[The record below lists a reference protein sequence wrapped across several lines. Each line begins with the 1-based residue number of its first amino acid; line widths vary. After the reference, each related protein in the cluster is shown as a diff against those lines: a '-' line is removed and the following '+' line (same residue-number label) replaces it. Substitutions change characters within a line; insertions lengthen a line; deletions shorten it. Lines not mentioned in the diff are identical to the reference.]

1 MSKRLENEYKTLMNN
16 NVPDLW
22 AKIES
27 GLEPKEGVPDQD
39 GQAASFR
46 AENRADVKRENG
58 RRTINYRI
66 WGMAAAACICAAVA
80 IPAWLMHS
88 TKNAERSDTNY
99 AAADNAAA
107 DASVAENAGG
117 AASDDRFADV
127 AVADN
132 AASDSAASDSGPMNS
147 TFDTACAEAAEEEA
161 AENVRGDAASGAI
174 LSEKDMSQDS
184 ITEDGTLKQASQET
198 FVESV
203 RPEETADEAV
213 FTVTIRGIREDSQRI
228 IYTARV
234 EEAEDGALVGT
245 EIEIYAGTD
254 KDERL
259 EKDVQY
265 RLELIRAAQE
275 DGKIIFYQKTP

>member
-39 GQAASFR
+39 GQADSCR
-46 AENRADVKRENG
+46 AEDRADAKRENG
-58 RRTINYRI
+58 RRRINYRI
-66 WGMAAAACICAAVA
+66 WGTAAAACICAAVA
-80 IPAWLMHS
+80 IPAWLMHN

-107 DASVAENAGG
+107 DTSAAENAGG
-117 AASDDRFADV
+117 AASGDRFADV

-132 AASDSAASDSGPMNS
+132 AASDSGPMNS
-147 TFDTACAEAAEEEA
+147 AFDMACAEAAEEEA

-213 FTVTIRGIREDSQRI
+213 FTVTIRGIREDSQQI

-254 KDERL
+254 MDERL